1 MTFRSGSPRWEA
13 SHSVDTRGSGSR
25 ALMARPPT
33 VMRPVPGRSVARPP
47 TVMRPVPGRS
57 VARPPTVMRP
67 VPGRSSAASGGGQQG
82 VRADSVVVERLLPA
96 EVGLHRGP
104 AALVGLLNH
113 VVELADRVAGAGLDR
128 PARRA
133 P

>member
-25 ALMARPPT
+25 ALMARP
-33 VMRPVPGRSVARPP
+33 S
-47 TVMRPVPGRS
+47 
-57 VARPPTVMRP
+57 TVMRP

-133 P
+133 PGGHAAV